1 MHFVSLYSS
10 KYLTF
15 FIINWILFSVDDLKV
30 VYIDILLKTSQTWNF
45 SLRYWMYYLVLVTYL
60 LF

>member
-45 SLRYWMYYLVLVTYL
+45 SLTYWMYNLVLVTYL